1 MVNVEY
7 PIAKQKKVL
16 VGQWYTM
23 VALVDVSD
31 ENIWAI
37 EGSTTAVDATEETVP
52 LEFKATGC
60 PAVMEPDEVNVAVP
74 PAVAA
79 VV

>member
-1 MVNVEY
+1 VFE
-7 PIAKQKKVL
+7 PD
-16 VGQWYTM
+16 G
-23 VALVDVSD
+23 S
-31 ENIWAI
+31 IWAI

-52 LEFKATGC
+52 LEFKATGW